1 VFLFNLASANLFCV
15 ARPAS
20 ASLIPICERGEMQS
34 PFFSY
39 LFISRAPLYQRAGE
53 MHYLFWIIWVRAPRQ
68 PIYSFA
74 SLFPLSHI
82 RL

>member
-1 VFLFNLASANLFCV
+1 VFLCNLASANLFCV

-20 ASLIPICERGEMQS
+20 ADSHLREKEMQLRI
-34 PFFSY
+34 Y
-39 LFISRAPLYQRAGE
+39 LFRECRRFIKEPEE

-68 PIYSFA
+68 PIYSSF
-74 SLFPLSHI
+74 SSLSHI